1 MLAEYAHY
9 STEDGI
15 KAIALG
21 QGVDHDWIRGQK
33 AVLFRVV
40 KLNLEARERSGC
52 PQQLKTLANSFL
64 VLAKLF
70 VKQKSCFDLPVFLH
84 NREAVIDRIE

>member
-1 MLAEYAHY
+1 MLGENAHY
-9 STEDGI
+9 STEDTI
-15 KAIALG
+15 KSIALG
-21 QGVDHDWIRGQK
+21 QGVDHDRIRGRK

-40 KLNLEARERSGC
+40 KLNLEARKRSC
-52 PQQLKTLANSFL
+52 FSQKLKTLGNSFL

-70 VKQKSCFDLPVFLH
+70 VKQKSCFYLPVFLN